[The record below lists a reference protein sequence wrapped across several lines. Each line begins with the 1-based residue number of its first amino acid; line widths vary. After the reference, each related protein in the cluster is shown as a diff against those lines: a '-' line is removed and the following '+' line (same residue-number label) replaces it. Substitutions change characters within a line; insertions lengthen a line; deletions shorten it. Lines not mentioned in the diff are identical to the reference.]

1 MRARRLSIPSFLL
14 AIAAAAGW
22 TTPSSAAVLDGKAIF
37 TAQKCDL
44 CHAVSTAEIKA
55 TGKIKAPDL
64 STMTVQDAE
73 VLGKY
78 LRKQGQ
84 IKGKSHVKPF
94 SGTDEELGALIA
106 WLQKQAKPAAA
117 K

>member
-1 MRARRLSIPSFLL
+1 MRARRLSISSFLF
-14 AIAAAAGW
+14 ATAVAAAW
-22 TTPSSAAVLDGKAIF
+22 TTPSSAAVRDGKAIF

-44 CHAVSTAEIKA
+44 CHAVSSAEVKA

-64 STMTVQDAE
+64 STAAVEDAT

-84 IKGKSHVKPF
+84 IKGKNHVKPF
-94 SGTDEELGALIA
+94 TGSDEELGALIA
-106 WLQKQAKPAAA
+106 WLQKQGKPAAA

>member
-1 MRARRLSIPSFLL
+1 MRARRLSIPSFLVVT
-14 AIAAAAGW
+14 AALGLPPASGG
-22 TTPSSAAVLDGKAIF
+22 AAVLDGKAIF

-44 CHAVSTAEIKA
+44 CHAVSSAEIKA
-55 TGKIKAPDL
+55 TGKIKSPDL
-64 STMTVQDAE
+64 STVTVQDAGA
-73 VLGKY
+73 LGKY

-94 SGTDEELGALIA
+94 TGSDEELGALIA
-106 WLQKQAKPAAA
+106 WLQKQGKPADT